1 MTEYYSAKKQLMEVK
16 KQSLQENYQKMELH
30 YKYKELKQN
39 LALQKERWMRL
50 HRQDFFPMLS
60 E

>member
-1 MTEYYSAKKQLMEVK
+1 MEVK